1 MFPCYI
7 FIKIDALIIDIITCF
22 RTTQIE
28 KFGNARLPSLLSL
41 TLMSSLIILKL
52 ILCPEFNKMKCMH
65 CK

>member
-28 KFGNARLPSLLSL
+28 KFGNTRLPSLLSL

-52 ILCPEFNKMKCMH
+52 ILCPEFNKNEMH
-65 CK
+65 AL